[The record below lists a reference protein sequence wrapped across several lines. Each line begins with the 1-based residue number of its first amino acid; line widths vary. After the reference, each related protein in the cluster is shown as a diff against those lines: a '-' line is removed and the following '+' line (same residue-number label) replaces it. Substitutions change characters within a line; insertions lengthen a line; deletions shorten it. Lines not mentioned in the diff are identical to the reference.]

1 MDKEQFI
8 KSLSEKFNTKI
19 TNLSYSLLYFDSD
32 GILINHGVYVFSDSE
47 NLFFLE
53 TEYKPKVFGFN
64 IKTKPQTEFFS
75 YKVDLNNIVD
85 FYTVYKSSAKQ
96 YIRRKKNKLNR
107 SNKFFE
113 IFRET
118 LVYIKLKD
126 KEVFI
131 DLPLNVFKNLIN
143 NN

>member
-1 MDKEQFI
+1 M
-8 KSLSEKFNTKI
+8 
-19 TNLSYSLLYFDSD
+19 
-32 GILINHGVYVFSDSE
+32 INHGVYVFSDSE